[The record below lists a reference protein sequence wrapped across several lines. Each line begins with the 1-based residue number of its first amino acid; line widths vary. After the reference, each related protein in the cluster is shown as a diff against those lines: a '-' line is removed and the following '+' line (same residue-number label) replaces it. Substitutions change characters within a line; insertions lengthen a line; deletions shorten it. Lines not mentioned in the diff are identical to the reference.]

1 MRQTIQ
7 TLFKRPGVFV
17 ALTKSNL
24 IAPILDSTKIQT
36 DGSFK
41 VQNYRISRTAVV
53 LTKPCGEIYSLCTT
67 YLDHKN
73 SYESEWRSVLD
84 GMEFGIK
91 KKVKSVKLENDNLGV
106 MNSLIYRKPPSG
118 IYSDYYYYIFDLVK
132 KFDYFAIRWIPRGL
146 NKADK
151 LFRI

>member
-1 MRQTIQ
+1 MRSSWI
-7 TLFKRPGVFV
+7 TLFKRPGIFV
-17 ALTKSNL
+17 ALTKPNL
-24 IAPILDSTKIQT
+24 VAPILDTTKIQT

-41 VQNYRISRTAVV
+41 VQKYRISRTAVI
-53 LTKPCGEIYSLCTT
+53 LTKPDGEKYSLCST
-67 YLDHKN
+67 YFDHKN
-73 SYESEWRSVLD
+73 SCESEWRAVLD
-84 GMEFGIK
+84 GMEYGII
-91 KKVKSVKLENDNLGV
+91 KKVKSANLENDNLGV
-106 MNSLIYRKPPSG
+106 MNSLIYKKAPSG